1 MFYLTTGYK
10 LAIVE
15 VFIFGF
21 TAWVL
26 RISTTFNTLNGFVYY
41 WSMFTIL
48 TGIWELFFVLNYD
61 NVVHQAENLIETKTH
76 VWTSNYTSHDLNPS
90 KFSQIFY
97 SEYGAYAD
105 REYMTDT
112 DTWSRVIESS
122 HSLMCGIFC
131 LLAMINYLF
140 GKSGEFIFT
149 LSVGMGSQLMNS
161 ILYMANYFNQVR
173 DRDNVNFNTTS
184 FPSGKYLE
192 KRPFMYI
199 NVFWTMCPLIIIF
212 YLLDVLNQRKSNVSI
227 NENQNYKNAKTEKE
241 LLKTYEA

>member
-1 MFYLTTGYK
+1 MIIIIY
-10 LAIVE
+10 I
-15 VFIFGF
+15 
-21 TAWVL
+21 
-26 RISTTFNTLNGFVYY
+26 ISF
-41 WSMFTIL
+41 
-48 TGIWELFFVLNYD
+48 
-61 NVVHQAENLIETKTH
+61 
-76 VWTSNYTSHDLNPS
+76 S

-173 DRDNVNFNTTS
+173 DRDNVNFNTTR

-199 NVFWTMCPLIIIF
+199 NAFWTLCPLIIIF

-227 NENQNYKNAKTEKE
+227 NQNYKKQNYINPKTEKE